1 MKFNIEHHTRFAFNK
16 PIGYTIQQL
25 RLTPQDGFGQRV
37 SNWQV
42 KVSGLSSTQID
53 TFGNTTHTLV
63 MDTPHQEI
71 IISATGEVETD
82 LAWPADLLAKDKTK
96 LDDLAL
102 PIYLRSTA
110 LTAANKQVT
119 QFAQQV
125 ASQNQTINNDLLT
138 ELMNSISQTVML
150 DKTTAENQQS
160 AIATLAAGKALSQ
173 GMTHLFIS
181 CCRALKIPAR
191 FVHGYCF
198 NPTTKQ
204 LEHHSWADVWLVGT
218 GWQSF
223 DVVNNTPS
231 NGIHIRLA
239 TGLDYR
245 DTCPISSV
253 MHDIGNEK
261 MSVDFKVHEMSQMQ
275 Q

>member
-119 QFAQQV
+119 QLAQQV
-125 ASQNQTINNDLLT
+125 ASQHQAINIDLLT
-138 ELMNSISQTVML
+138 ALMNSISQTVML

-160 AIATLAAGKALSQ
+160 AIATLSAGKALSQ

-204 LEHHSWADVWLVGT
+204 LEHHSWADTWLVGS
-218 GWQSF
+218 GWLSF
-223 DVVNNTPS
+223 DVANNTPS

-245 DTCPISSV
+245 DACPISSV

>member
-42 KVSGLSSTQID
+42 KVSGLSSTQLD
-53 TFGNTTHTLV
+53 AFGNTTHTLV

-71 IISATGEVETD
+71 MISATGEVETD
-82 LAWPADLLAKDKTK
+82 LDWSTDLLTKDKTK
-96 LDDLAL
+96 HDDLAL
-102 PIYLRSTA
+102 PIYLRNTA
-110 LTAANKQVT
+110 LTEANEQLI

-125 ASQNQTINNDLLT
+125 ASKHQAINKDLLT
-138 ELMNSISQTVML
+138 ALMNEISQTVTL

-181 CCRALKIPAR
+181 CCRALKVPAR

-198 NPTTKQ
+198 NPITKQ
-204 LEHHSWADVWLVGT
+204 LENHSWADAWLVGA

-223 DVVNNTPS
+223 DVTNNAPS

-245 DTCPISSV
+245 DACPISSV
-253 MHDIGNEK
+253 MHDISNEK

>member
-42 KVSGLSSTQID
+42 KVSGLSSTQLD
-53 TFGNTTHTLV
+53 AFGNTTHTLV

-71 IISATGEVETD
+71 MISATGEVETD
-82 LAWPADLLAKDKTK
+82 LDWSTDLLAKDKSK
-96 LDDLAL
+96 HDDLAL

-110 LTAANKQVT
+110 LTEANDQVI

-125 ASQNQTINNDLLT
+125 ASQHKSINQDLLT
-138 ELMNSISQTVML
+138 ALMNEISQTVIL
-150 DKTTAENQQS
+150 NKTTAENQQS
-160 AIATLAAGKALSQ
+160 AITTLTAGKALSQ

-198 NPTTKQ
+198 NPITKQ
-204 LEHHSWADVWLVGT
+204 LENHSWADAWLVGS

-223 DVVNNTPS
+223 DVANNAPS

-245 DTCPISSV
+245 DACPISSV

-261 MSVDFKVHEMSQMQ
+261 MSVNFKVHEMSQIQ

>member
-42 KVSGLSSTQID
+42 KVSGLSSTQLD
-53 TFGNTTHTLV
+53 AFGNTTHTLV

-71 IISATGEVETD
+71 MISATGEVETD
-82 LAWPADLLAKDKTK
+82 LDWSTDLLAKDKSK
-96 LDDLAL
+96 HDDLAL

-110 LTAANKQVT
+110 LTEANEQVI

-125 ASQNQTINNDLLT
+125 ASQHKSINQDLLT
-138 ELMNSISQTVML
+138 ALMNSISQTVSL

-160 AIATLAAGKALSQ
+160 AITTLAAGKALSQ

-181 CCRALKIPAR
+181 CCRALKVPAR

-198 NPTTKQ
+198 NPATKQ
-204 LEHHSWADVWLVGT
+204 LENHSWADAWLVGP

-223 DVVNNTPS
+223 DVANNAPS

-245 DTCPISSV
+245 DACPISSV

-261 MSVDFKVHEMSQMQ
+261 MSVNFKVHEMSQIQ

>member
-16 PIGYTIQQL
+16 LVGYTIQQL

-37 SNWQV
+37 NNWQL
-42 KVSGLSSTQID
+42 KVSGLSSTQTD
-53 TFGNTTHTLV
+53 AFGNITHTLV
-63 MDTPHQEI
+63 KDAPHQEI
-71 IISATGEVETD
+71 MIIATGEVETD
-82 LAWPADLLAKDKTK
+82 LDSSEDLLETNKIKH
-96 LDDLAL
+96 DDLAL
-102 PIYLRSTA
+102 PIYLRNTSLTIANEAIIKFAQNIASQHDTINQNLLTA
-110 LTAANKQVT
+110 LMDGV
-119 QFAQQV
+119 
-125 ASQNQTINNDLLT
+125 SQTIKW
-138 ELMNSISQTVML
+138 

-160 AIATLAAGKALSQ
+160 AISTFAAGKALSQ

-191 FVHGYCF
+191 LVHGYCF
-198 NPTTKQ
+198 NPATKQ
-204 LEHHSWADVWLVGT
+204 IENHSWADAWLLET

-223 DVVNNTPS
+223 DIANNMPS

-245 DTCPISSV
+245 DACPVSSV
-253 MHDIGNEK
+253 MHDIANDK
-261 MSVDFKVHEMSQMQ
+261 MSVDFKVHEISQMQ

>member
-42 KVSGLSSTQID
+42 KVSGLSSKQID

-63 MDTPHQEI
+63 MDAPHQEI
-71 IISATGEVETD
+71 MISATGEVETD
-82 LAWPADLLAKDKTK
+82 LDWSADLLAKNKTK
-96 LDDLAL
+96 HDDLAL
-102 PIYLRSTA
+102 PIYLRNTA
-110 LTAANKQVT
+110 LTKANEKLI
-119 QFAQQV
+119 QFAQQIS
-125 ASQNQTINNDLLT
+125 SQHQTINKDLLT
-138 ELMNSISQTVML
+138 ALMNGISQTIMW
-150 DKTTAENQQS
+150 DKTTAENLQS
-160 AIATLAAGKALSQ
+160 AIATLESGKALSQ

-181 CCRALKIPAR
+181 CCRALKVPAR

-198 NPTTKQ
+198 NPATKQ
-204 LEHHSWADVWLVGT
+204 LENHSWADAWLVGI

-223 DVVNNTPS
+223 DVANNTPS

-245 DTCPISSV
+245 DACPISSV

-261 MSVDFKVHEMSQMQ
+261 MSVDFKVHEMSQIQ